1 MSTYE
6 ARASFA
12 CASEISPV
20 YAPPA
25 SKCACWTAKEIFLP
39 RYSDA
44 SPRKYT
50 AGGAT
55 TTELFFALS
64 AALFTASN
72 SFFASLKEAGFI
84 FQFAT
89 TSAFAIEHDCITAD
103 FSHPSF
109 LTPQR
114 EFVVGGYGRREGGR
128 REGENAVVPGASDIV
143 SGSEN
148 PGGSPSRRRPQGR
161 YDRPEFIQC

>member
-6 ARASFA
+6 ARACFA

-89 TSAFAIEHDCITAD
+89 TRAFAIQDDWITAH
-103 FSHPSF
+103 FSRAWPAQACACPTRLISAVADIRPLRAPSSGG
-109 LTPQR
+109 
-114 EFVVGGYGRREGGR
+114 VVIPP
-128 REGENAVVPGASDIV
+128 ATT
-143 SGSEN
+143 
-148 PGGSPSRRRPQGR
+148 
-161 YDRPEFIQC
+161 

>member
-55 TTELFFALS
+55 TTELFFALY
-64 AALFTASN
+64 AALFTALN

-89 TSAFAIEHDCITAD
+89 TSAFAIEHDCITAH
-103 FSHPSF
+103 F
-109 LTPQR
+109 
-114 EFVVGGYGRREGGR
+114 RRAWPAQACACPTR
-128 REGENAVVPGASDIV
+128 PLSAVADI
-143 SGSEN
+143 
-148 PGGSPSRRRPQGR
+148 SPP
-161 YDRPEFIQC
+161 